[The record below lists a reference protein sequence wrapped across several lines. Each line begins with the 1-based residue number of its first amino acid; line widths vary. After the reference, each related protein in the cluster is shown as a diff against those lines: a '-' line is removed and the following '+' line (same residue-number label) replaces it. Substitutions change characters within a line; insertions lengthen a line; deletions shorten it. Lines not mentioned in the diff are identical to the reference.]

1 LLVWYEQETPTL
13 KRQKLGLGLA
23 SRTKPTKA
31 AVGNILSKIY
41 SSRVELSNKKK
52 FMENE
57 CLEQKLQ
64 LIEYEVFPPT
74 LMRRNLPD

>member
-31 AVGNILSKIY
+31 AEGNILPKIH
-41 SSRVELSNKKK
+41 SLRVELSNKKR

-57 CLEQKLQ
+57 SLEQKLQ
-64 LIEYEVFPPT
+64 LIQSI
-74 LMRRNLPD
+74 